1 MKLLLN
7 VYRLQGPAH
16 TLTGTSAYVGV
27 FRDGPPHPE
36 SGVRTRERLATE
48 VFSGKATPD
57 PLTVN
62 EDGSDVVL
70 YRRVVTV
77 PGEPPQDPAD
87 LSIEVAL
94 VGDGQADIRLGAV
107 LRDDEEIPAP

>member
-27 FRDGPPHPE
+27 FRDGTPDPE
-36 SGVRTRERLATE
+36 TGVRTRERLATE

-57 PLTVN
+57 PSTVN

-70 YRRVVTV
+70 YRRVVVV
-77 PGEPPQDPAD
+77 PGEPPENPDD
-87 LSIEVAL
+87 LSIEVAI
-94 VGDGQADIRLGAV
+94 VGDGRADIRLGAV
-107 LRDDEEIPAP
+107 LRDNEDIPAP